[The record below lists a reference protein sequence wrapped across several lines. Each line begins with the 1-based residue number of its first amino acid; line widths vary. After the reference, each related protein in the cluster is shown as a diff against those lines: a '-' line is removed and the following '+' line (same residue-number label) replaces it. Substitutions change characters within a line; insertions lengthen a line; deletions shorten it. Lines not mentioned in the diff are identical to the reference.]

1 MGADN
6 ERLCILIEWRTFL
19 GASVN
24 ANWNVQLNPFAAP
37 VL

>member
-6 ERLCILIEWRTFL
+6 ERLRILIEWRTFPS
-19 GASVN
+19 ASVN
-24 ANWNVQLNPFAAP
+24 DNWNVQLNPFAAP